1 LIHVPNSV
9 FAENTHSLIMAADP
23 CKLFVYGVE
32 QDMEND
38 AISEAFGS
46 FGNVTD
52 VYNSGKGF
60 AFVTYSSKEEASAAI
75 QGMDGQT
82 LGQQS
87 VKVSEARPKGE
98 GGRGGG
104 RGGGGGYGGGRGGG
118 GYGGGRGGG
127 YGGGRGGGGYGGQGG
142 YGGGQGGYGGGGGG
156 YGGGQGGYGGGGYG
170 QQQQQ
175 GYGGGGGYGG
185 Y

>member
-1 LIHVPNSV
+1 MIKIPNSFPLIYVPNSV

-104 RGGGGGYGGGRGGG
+104 RGGGGGYGG
-118 GYGGGRGGG
+118 
-127 YGGGRGGGGYGGQGG
+127 QGG

>member
-1 LIHVPNSV
+1 MS
-9 FAENTHSLIMAADP
+9 DG
-23 CKLFVYGVE
+23 CKLFVYGVD
-32 QDMEND
+32 QYMEND
-38 AISEAFGS
+38 QISEAFGS
-46 FGNVTD
+46 FGSVTD

-60 AFVTYSSKEEASAAI
+60 AFVTFSSKEEASAAI

-104 RGGGGGYGGGRGGG
+104 RGGYGRGGGG

-127 YGGGRGGGGYGGQGG
+127 YGGGRGGGGYGG
-142 YGGGQGGYGGGGGG
+142 

-170 QQQQQ
+170 QQQG